1 MRNII
6 LLIITLSFLS
16 IDSVWAK
23 DNEHE
28 IFKDSCYVKS
38 KDEWYKLRADFN
50 LPNSPTLWNAISQQ
64 LFHKETPSADSA
76 YTKYIHSFAEMKD
89 MKKFIQTKEREINLS
104 AKCTSH
110 VPGLYMNI
118 TAKYHKQ
125 WNEKKFLSEVV
136 KEKNFIYDVQKDK
149 VLTIRDVFSTSK
161 VNDIE
166 TYAADSLTYYMLANN
181 SRVLLIYT
189 KKDKYGNSTGL
200 PKKTEILQYTKKA
213 KLFSNDFKN
222 LIGFNGNE
230 YSGDDTQEKII
241 YKKETTRILIRTST
255 YQKVELDE
263 RDLETN
269 LMNGLSNTT
278 AGNLQYQIPE
288 FNGGSK
294 GLSAYIADNFKYPD
308 EGWKNQAFGKLELIF
323 DVEPHGSI
331 GNIEITR
338 SLDEA
343 VDKEAVRVIKEMP
356 NWKPGRQNGFSF
368 IVKCTMIIDITPTF
382 K

>member
-89 MKKFIQTKEREINLS
+89 MKKFIQTKE
-104 AKCTSH
+104 
-110 VPGLYMNI
+110 
-118 TAKYHKQ
+118 
-125 WNEKKFLSEVV
+125 
-136 KEKNFIYDVQKDK
+136 
-149 VLTIRDVFSTSK
+149 
-161 VNDIE
+161 
-166 TYAADSLTYYMLANN
+166 
-181 SRVLLIYT
+181 
-189 KKDKYGNSTGL
+189 
-200 PKKTEILQYTKKA
+200 
-213 KLFSNDFKN
+213 
-222 LIGFNGNE
+222 
-230 YSGDDTQEKII
+230 
-241 YKKETTRILIRTST
+241 
-255 YQKVELDE
+255 
-263 RDLETN
+263 
-269 LMNGLSNTT
+269 
-278 AGNLQYQIPE
+278 
-288 FNGGSK
+288 
-294 GLSAYIADNFKYPD
+294 
-308 EGWKNQAFGKLELIF
+308 
-323 DVEPHGSI
+323 
-331 GNIEITR
+331 
-338 SLDEA
+338 
-343 VDKEAVRVIKEMP
+343 MP